1 MSDLAILFPMYQ
13 IACVFLPCLIYQ
25 YFVLR
30 RKQESILLTS
40 MIWRWTFIFYLY
52 LVVSVTGIGT
62 LEDLLSYPE
71 VIRPEEIN
79 VLPFSSGF
87 GIQNIL
93 NIIMFMPFGFL
104 VPLIWKQSR
113 KLSGTVLLG
122 FEFSLL
128 IEFLQLFNRRAT
140 DIDDLL
146 MNTLGALLGF
156 LLWKIYQLLVKKMPK
171 EIHSFPRQEPLI
183 YVLLSLAGV
192 FFLYHWR
199 FFL

>member
-1 MSDLAILFPMYQ
+1 MYQ

-71 VIRPEEIN
+71 VIRPGEIN

-156 LLWKIYQLLVKKMPK
+156 LLWKIYQLLVKKIPK

>member
-1 MSDLAILFPMYQ
+1 
-13 IACVFLPCLIYQ
+13 
-25 YFVLR
+25 
-30 RKQESILLTS
+30 

>member
-1 MSDLAILFPMYQ
+1 
-13 IACVFLPCLIYQ
+13 
-25 YFVLR
+25 
-30 RKQESILLTS
+30 
-40 MIWRWTFIFYLY
+40 MIWHWTFIFYLY

-71 VIRPEEIN
+71 VIRPGEIN

-104 VPLIWKQSR
+104 VPLIWKPSR